1 MTPTPAYI
9 ARDRVGALALST
21 IIATYGL
28 ALFLA
33 GTSTIHS
40 GWFFAAIH
48 LLLLVPLTPLL
59 LVLLCKK
66 RMGRRVCFCLFLVL
80 SSFLP
85 PALLLL
91 HHELTQR

>member
-1 MTPTPAYI
+1 MTPTPATI
-9 ARDRVGALALST
+9 ARERVGALALST
-21 IIATYGL
+21 IVATYGF

-33 GTSTIHS
+33 ARSTIHV
-40 GWFFAAIH
+40 GWFLAAIH
-48 LLLLVPLTPLL
+48 LLLLVPLVPLL
-59 LVLLCKK
+59 LVLLCKN
-66 RMGRRVCFCLFLVL
+66 RLGRRICFGLFLVL